1 MDAAPEDPEL
11 WYRLHCLAF
20 DDVMGEVCDLAPGE
34 GPGMLGESRRLAA
47 EFLQALTRRAP
58 GGAAAVLGGRAAR
71 LLRGTLLVRFGE
83 RILYWMERL
92 PAVEAEYGRRVR
104 LLRGRTLGPEAL
116 RPFLDRGDGRP

>member
-1 MDAAPEDPEL
+1 MEASPPDPEI

-20 DDVMGEVCDLAPGE
+20 DDVMGELCDLSPGE
-34 GPGMLGESRRLAA
+34 GPGMLGETRRLAA
-47 EFLQALTRRAP
+47 EFLQALTRCAP
-58 GGAAAVLGGRAAR
+58 GGGEAVLGGRLAR

-104 LLRGRTLGPEAL
+104 LLRGRPIGPDAL
-116 RPFLDRGDGRP
+116 RAYLDRGDGLP